1 MFVSYEMRTGWP
13 VDASTV
19 AESAPPFPEPPPP
32 LPFTVASKRTNRW
45 RPGSCGANATC
56 ISTVLRLG
64 SVMYSVSISY
74 LPLFAVA
81 VTLHAMP
88 PESRTGSAVYVM
100 SRVCRSVKVEPS
112 VTTYCSVSRF
122 VLSTVG

>member
-1 MFVSYEMRTGWP
+1 MRTGWP
-13 VDASTV
+13 VDSSTV

-32 LPFTVASKRTNRW
+32 LPFTVGSKRTYRW
-45 RPGSCGANATC
+45 RPASWGANATC
-56 ISTVLRLG
+56 ISTVLWLG

-88 PESRTGSAVYVM
+88 PESRPGSAVYVL
-100 SRVCRSVKVEPS
+100 SRVGRYGWGEA
-112 VTTYCSVSRF
+112 
-122 VLSTVG
+122 